1 MSYEKLLYAWFT
13 SNKNLALL
21 DHSIFSG
28 GNVYNFF
35 SLTAEYQELAL
46 EEDEC
51 VFESIVGRL

>member
-13 SNKNLALL
+13 SNKNLVLL